1 MPFNTLFN
9 ESELLAGLAK
19 GDERAF
25 EKLYYH
31 FSPRLFSFVDK
42 MVRNRRITEEIIQE
56 VFIQLWT
63 KRRHL
68 AAVVHPTSYIF
79 HMASNKTLDYQRKI
93 ASNKRLLEKVIASS
107 TEFHNETEE
116 QLVYNESAAIVREA
130 IAALPKQR
138 RIIYELSRTEG
149 LSHEQIAEQLGISKS
164 TVANQMV
171 SALKQIRSFMEN
183 RSGLFSYAVF
193 FFLTQK

>member
-1 MPFNTLFN
+1 MPFNPLNN
-9 ESELLAGLAK
+9 ESELLAELAR

-31 FSPRLFSFVDK
+31 FSPRLFAFVDK
-42 MVRNRRITEEIIQE
+42 MVRNRRITEEIIQD

-63 KRRHL
+63 KRVHI
-68 AAVVHPTSYIF
+68 ATVIHPTSYIF
-79 HMASNKTLDYQRKI
+79 NIASNKTLDYQRKI

-107 TEFHNETEE
+107 SEFHNETEE
-116 QLVYNESAAIVREA
+116 QLVYNESATIVREA
-130 IAALPKQR
+130 IAALPQQR

-149 LSHEQIAEQLGISKS
+149 LNHEQIAKKLGISKS

-171 SALKQIRSFMEN
+171 SALKQIRTFLKN
-183 RSGLFSYAVF
+183 RSGVFSYAAF